1 MGIEWKIT
9 RKSLPRESSTSSIF
23 SAPQLVLIGGGISAQ
38 GEKLLAPLREIVKE
52 YAFGGSRG
60 EVPEIEA
67 ASLGNQ
73 AGMIG
78 AASIL

>member
-1 MGIEWKIT
+1 MEDYQKKFATGIVNIVN
-9 RKSLPRESSTSSIF
+9 IF
-23 SAPQLVLIGGGISAQ
+23 RPPQLVLIGGGISAQ

>member
-1 MGIEWKIT
+1 M
-9 RKSLPRESSTSSIF
+9 
-23 SAPQLVLIGGGISAQ
+23 LIGGGISAQ

-52 YAFGGSRG
+52 NAFGGSKG